1 MATVAHHTAPD
12 TPTDGANDMADQQ
25 TLENLADEW
34 RNAKRDEEEARQS
47 RIAIEQQIINVT
59 GCKEEGSET
68 HRAGDRKVRV
78 TGKLNRTLDQA
89 AWESIAPTIPEA
101 MRPVEYAP
109 KLDTKGLRY
118 LENNEP
124 EVYKRVCE
132 AIVTKPG
139 KPAVEVK

>member
-1 MATVAHHTAPD
+1 MTEPH
-12 TPTDGANDMADQQ
+12 QQ
-25 TLENLADEW
+25 TLEKLANEW
-34 RNAKRDEEEARQS
+34 RNAKRAEDDARKA
-47 RIAIEQQIINVT
+47 RIAVEESIISHT
-59 GCKEEGSET
+59 GCKEEGSQTFE
-68 HRAGDRKVRV
+68 AGEWKVRV
-78 TGKLNRTLDQA
+78 TSKLNRTLDQA

>member
-1 MATVAHHTAPD
+1 MTEPH
-12 TPTDGANDMADQQ
+12 QQ
-25 TLENLADEW
+25 TLEKLANEW
-34 RNAKRDEEEARQS
+34 RNAKRAEDDARKA
-47 RIAIEQQIINVT
+47 RIAVEESIISHT
-59 GCKEEGSET
+59 GCKEEGSQTFE
-68 HRAGDRKVRV
+68 AGEWKVRV
-78 TGKLNRTLDQA
+78 TGKLNRTLDRA

>member
-1 MATVAHHTAPD
+1 MK
-12 TPTDGANDMADQQ
+12 NDMTELHQQ
-25 TLENLADEW
+25 TLEKLANEW
-34 RNAKRDEEEARQS
+34 RNAKRAEDDARKA
-47 RIAIEQQIINVT
+47 RIAVEESIISHT
-59 GCKEEGSET
+59 GCKEEGSQTFE
-68 HRAGDRKVRV
+68 AGEWKVRV

>member
-1 MATVAHHTAPD
+1 MA
-12 TPTDGANDMADQQ
+12 NNMAETHQA
-25 TLENLADEW
+25 TLEKLADEW
-34 RNAKRDEEEARQS
+34 RNAKRAEDDARKA
-47 RIAIEQQIINVT
+47 RIAVEESIITHT
-59 GCKEEGSET
+59 GCKEEGSQTFE
-68 HRAGDRKVRV
+68 AGEWKVRV

-124 EVYKRVCE
+124 DVYKRVCE

>member
-1 MATVAHHTAPD
+1 MTEPH
-12 TPTDGANDMADQQ
+12 QQ
-25 TLENLADEW
+25 TLEKLADEW
-34 RNAKRDEEEARQS
+34 RKAKRAEDDARKA
-47 RIAIEQQIINVT
+47 RIAVEESIISHT
-59 GCKEEGSET
+59 GCKEEGSQTFE
-68 HRAGDRKVRV
+68 AGEWKVRV
-78 TGKLNRTLDQA
+78 TGKLNRTLDRA

-124 EVYKRVCE
+124 EVYRRVCE

>member
-1 MATVAHHTAPD
+1 MTEPH
-12 TPTDGANDMADQQ
+12 QQ
-25 TLENLADEW
+25 TLEKLANEW
-34 RNAKRDEEEARQS
+34 RNAKRAEDDARKA
-47 RIAIEQQIINVT
+47 RIAVEESIISHT
-59 GCKEEGSET
+59 GCKEEGSQTFE
-68 HRAGDRKVRV
+68 AGEWKVRV